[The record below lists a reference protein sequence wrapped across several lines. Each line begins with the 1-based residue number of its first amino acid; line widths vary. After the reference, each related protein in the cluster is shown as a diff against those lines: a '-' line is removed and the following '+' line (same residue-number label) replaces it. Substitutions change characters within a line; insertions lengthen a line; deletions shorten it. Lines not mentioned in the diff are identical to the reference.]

1 MSSQAQIRRPGIW
14 SRSRTSDRGPAVE
27 AGWSNVIRAEL
38 IHLSRR
44 RVVVLAALGA
54 VVFAV
59 VAAATVFAAA
69 KAGGPG
75 FRGGREVTLATLGG
89 AGGGTQAFATAASFV
104 GFFVFVTF
112 IALRG
117 SELSGGTFRAWLLR
131 DPDRRRVLI
140 GQFLGL
146 LLVSAAVVA
155 VAEVLTF
162 AASIPMAAARGVPT
176 SAWFSLAGLEHAL
189 GDYATVLAGVAGWA
203 VFGTTLAIIFGSVP
217 IALGVGFVWAGP
229 FEHLFSNVWTA
240 GTRWFPGLVL
250 ESVIA
255 GGNTDLGLGRA
266 VLTAIFYGG
275 VAAAVALTLTTKRDV
290 TA

>member
-1 MSSQAQIRRPGIW
+1 MSSQAQIRRPGMW
-14 SRSRTSDRGPAVE
+14 SRSRTGDRGPGVE

-44 RVVVLAALGA
+44 RVVVLTALGA
-54 VVFAV
+54 VLFAV
-59 VAAATVFAAA
+59 IAATTVFGAA

-75 FRGGREVTLATLGG
+75 FRGGREVTLASLAG
-89 AGGGTQAFATAASFV
+89 ADGGTQAFATAASFV

-131 DPDRRRVLI
+131 DPDRRRVVI
-140 GQFLGL
+140 GQFVAL
-146 LLVSAAVVA
+146 LLAAAAVVA
-155 VAEVLTF
+155 VAEVLTV
-162 AASIPMAAARGVPT
+162 AASIPMAAARGVPM
-176 SAWFSLAGLEHAL
+176 SAWLSLAGLGHAV

-203 VFGTTLAIIFGSVP
+203 VFGTTLAIVFGSVP

-229 FEHLFSNVWTA
+229 FEHLFANVWTA

-250 ESVIA
+250 ESLI
-255 GGNTDLGLGRA
+255 GGGTTDLGLARA
-266 VLTAIFYGG
+266 VMTAVIYVAIAGAIALRLTAR
-275 VAAAVALTLTTKRDV
+275 RDV